1 VEKWQLETK
10 KAARDHGITRTLMGR
25 YRHLPHAKDGDR
37 KRLGHAERAS
47 INTPIQGG
55 AADVA
60 MTGMFFEIEN
70 NHDEALTLVGG
81 TSDAAERIE
90 IHTVLDGVMQQLEGG
105 LTIQAGET
113 STLKPGGNHVML
125 MGLKRPLKVGD
136 EVTVTL
142 DFSNGESLDVTATIK
157 TVNLD
162 QEHYDPDAGHGSMD

>member
-1 VEKWQLETK
+1 MK
-10 KAARDHGITRTLMGR
+10 KIVSIVLATLMLASCSTAGSQSHEG
-25 YRHLPHAKDGDR
+25 HLVVTNPYVR
-37 KRLGHAERAS
+37 
-47 INTPIQGG
+47 